1 MHLKNHI
8 PASSITEVV
17 IAITVIAICI
27 GVSSMIFTRSMRVT
41 TDFESVKMQTELQS
55 DLWKQM
61 VLSQPMEVDESITV
75 MEDDDL
81 MNDSLKVLVF
91 KGLNDRLVWQ
101 QHWLKNE

>member
-1 MHLKNHI
+1 MHLKKHI

-27 GVSSMIFTRSMRVT
+27 GISSMIFTRSMHVT

-61 VLSQPMEVDESITV
+61 VLNQQAEAEEPITV
-75 MEDDDL
+75 EEDNDL
-81 MNDSLKVLVF
+81 LNDSLKVLIF
-91 KGLNDRLVWQ
+91 RGLNDRVLWQ